1 MGKKTLFQVFIIF
14 LIFFIISIVYMYYFK
29 GFNLKPNAEVAK
41 NEEINF
47 TKGSE
52 DLITEMF
59 YFSEDNKGN
68 RYEI

>member
-1 MGKKTLFQVFIIF
+1 MGKKIFIQIFIIF

-29 GFNLKPNAEVAK
+29 GFIQRPNIEGAK

-59 YFSEDNKGN
+59 YF
-68 RYEI
+68 